1 MSILA
6 ERVEFVIG
14 VDTHKQS
21 HVAAVVSAN
30 GGKLDEREVPATQ
43 CGYEELIGFAD
54 QHRGRRAWAIE
65 GTSSYGAGLSRL
77 LVARGEEVIE
87 IDSPRRAKRRR
98 GAKSDSIDAVRA
110 ARDALAQHRHATP
123 KHGDTRAALRM
134 LLVAR
139 SSAVDAYATA
149 QRQLHDLVV
158 TCPESLRAK
167 LRNRTPRG
175 LLSACEHLRQPAHGD
190 IHTATTVSTLRSL
203 AKRIRTLRNE
213 AKDHQKAITELV
225 RSWRGDLLELFG
237 LGPIGAA
244 IILCSWS
251 HPERFHNEAAFAML
265 AGVAPLPASSGQ
277 ITRNRLNRFGDRQLN
292 RVLHVIVQHRM
303 QRDPTTK
310 AYVQRRR
317 AEGKT
322 TAEIRRNLKRYIA
335 RQLYRQLQN
344 PPTTT

>member
-1 MSILA
+1 MTILA
-6 ERVEFVIG
+6 ERVDFVIG
-14 VDTHKQS
+14 VDTHKRS
-21 HVAAVVSAN
+21 HVAAVVSSN
-30 GGKLDEREVPATQ
+30 GGKLDEREVAATQ
-43 CGYEELIGFAD
+43 AGYEELVDFAD

-87 IDSPRRAKRRR
+87 IDSPRRSKRRM
-98 GAKSDSIDAVRA
+98 GAKSDAIDAVRA
-110 ARDALAQHRHATP
+110 ARDALGQDRHATP
-123 KHGDTRAALRM
+123 KHGDTRAALSV
-134 LLVAR
+134 LLAAR
-139 SSAVDAYATA
+139 SSAVDAYTTA

-158 TCPESLRAK
+158 TCPEPLRAK
-167 LRNRTPRG
+167 LRNRTPRS
-175 LLSACEHLRQPAHGD
+175 LLSACEHLRQPAHAD

-203 AKRIRTLRNE
+203 AKRIRTLERE
-213 AKDHQKAITELV
+213 AKNHHRTITELV
-225 RSWRGDLLELFG
+225 QSWRGDLLELFG
-237 LGPIGAA
+237 VGPIGAA
-244 IILCSWS
+244 TILCSWS
-251 HPERFHNEAAFAML
+251 HPERIHNEAAFAML

-317 AEGKT
+317 ADGKT
-322 TAEIRRNLKRYIA
+322 TAEIRRSLKRYIA

-344 PPTTT
+344 PPITT